1 MIWVDH
7 CELGGMFLGQ
17 PCRPCVQ
24 AQAES
29 IVSFLSDEPKV
40 QQLRQDKAY
49 NLQLLQEQ
57 YQIGPSQIDALYNF
71 AKFQFEC
78 GNYSGAAEFLYH
90 YRWGHLLLF
99 HLRRLRSFRWRSECS
114 TRQSLHI
121 GLSVQQCRT
130 CPGRTCAGLA
140 DVA

>member
-1 MIWVDH
+1 MLASRGYKVVIWVDQ
-7 CELGGMFLGQ
+7 CELKGIIFGKLTS
-17 PCRPCVQ
+17 PSLQ

-90 YRWGHLLLF
+90 YRWDHPPSAQL
-99 HLRRLRSFRWRSECS
+99 S
-114 TRQSLHI
+114 TDPPV
-121 GLSVQQCRT
+121 VQ
-130 CPGRTCAGLA
+130 CPE
-140 DVA
+140 